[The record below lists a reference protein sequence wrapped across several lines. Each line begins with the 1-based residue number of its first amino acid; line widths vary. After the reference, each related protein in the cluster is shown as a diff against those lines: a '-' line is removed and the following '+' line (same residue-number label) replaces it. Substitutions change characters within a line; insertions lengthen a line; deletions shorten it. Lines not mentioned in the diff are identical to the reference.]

1 VSLAI
6 PYRHDVTWYL
16 LGTGMTH
23 MVCSVL
29 IFSRETLVL
38 REGEGE
44 TARCGSVY
52 LSWTIGPMVGVLD
65 ELSYSPLSPF
75 IGVVVIGPPVYIGWN
90 RVHPM

>member
-1 VSLAI
+1 MSLAI

-38 REGEGE
+38 RGK
-44 TARCGSVY
+44 AKQLAV
-52 LSWTIGPMVGVLD
+52 GPSICHGQLD
-65 ELSYSPLSPF
+65 QWWEF
-75 IGVVVIGPPVYIGWN
+75 
-90 RVHPM
+90 